1 MTLSSVHCYFEHVLV
16 ACMLAAI
23 STLTSFTC
31 SDLRQIP
38 DHQEVYLD
46 KEGFTSITFDILE
59 RVDSV
64 ANDEEALKYHLED
77 MTDSEGHLQVL
88 SSGSVK
94 LSYLGC
100 VQCSRNLTKESW
112 GDIDGMTVVI

>member
-1 MTLSSVHCYFEHVLV
+1 MTLSSVYCYFEHVLV

-23 STLTSFTC
+23 STLTCFTC

-77 MTDSEGHLQVL
+77 ITDSDGQFQVL

-94 LSYLGC
+94 FPHLGC
-100 VQCSRNLTKESW
+100 VQCPRKLTKEL
-112 GDIDGMTVVI
+112 GRY